1 MTNSEMSK
9 FYRQGFQNYDLDN
22 YCDID
27 RYLEALEETGYDS
40 YLSIRDLE
48 SLIDSIVIW
57 YEIKYPEREFDFYAG
72 RKQANF
78 QSLRELSSLM
88 NINQL
93 FYRLTD
99 KQLAL
104 ISSNYRTSE
113 DTRKLIF
120 DGAVNNED
128 IIIKVNRRPEDNY
141 YGKFNDFLIMAKASS
156 GLVNVDYETERY
168 IGNKKITLDDVLK
181 IFKESYSDS
190 LEFDDLESCVSNHAF
205 DVFLRN
211 EVFRIAALKLLYSRK
226 TTPERGYER
235 AKRFIGE
242 FNKKLGLSLSSKEID
257 EIMKADYS
265 SGKRYVKNIA
275 KM

>member
-9 FYRQGFQNYDLDN
+9 FYKQGFQNYDLDN

-40 YLSIRDLE
+40 YLNIRDLE

-72 RKQANF
+72 SKQANF
-78 QSLRELSSLM
+78 QSLRELSSIM

-113 DTRKLIF
+113 DTRKLTS
-120 DGAVNNED
+120 DGVVNNRD
-128 IIIKVNRRPEDNY
+128 IIIKVNRTPNDNY
-141 YGKFNDFLIMAKASS
+141 YGKFNDFLIMAKVSN

-168 IGNKKITLDDVLK
+168 IGNKKITLDGVLK

-190 LEFDDLESCVSNHAF
+190 LEFDDLERCVSNHAF

-211 EVFRIAALKLLYSRK
+211 EVFRIVTLKLLYSKK

-235 AKRFIGE
+235 AKRFMGE

-265 SGKRYVKNIA
+265 SGKRYVKQRR
-275 KM
+275 